1 MYEKEILLEEVVSM
15 LQTGLATV
23 TKPVF
28 LPTKSIRLMVDE
40 RIPPSAGDEFIGV
53 YGGTSNNLNLPHHPQ
68 KRIEYGFKIGIT
80 RRCVGLANEHMAE
93 NALTQNIINRDKA
106 SILKRTRQVIN
117 VMQEADGWILVGAV
131 NDQLVAEEYEGMF
144 VCPPGL
150 ISLDDEP
157 QTVTADHWDIKLEED
172 EEERYAGLFME
183 LVFGGAE
190 FYRHCRIVAAD

>member
-1 MYEKEILLEEVVSM
+1 MYEKEILLKEVVS
-15 LQTGLATV
+15 LLRTGLASV
-23 TKPVF
+23 SKRVF
-28 LPTKSIRLMVDE
+28 LPTQSIRLMVDE
-40 RIPPSAGDEFIGV
+40 RIPPTAGEEFIGV

-93 NALTQNIINRDKA
+93 NALTQNIIEKDKA
-106 SILKRTRQVIN
+106 SILRRTRQVIN
-117 VMQEADGWILVGAV
+117 IMQQADGWTLVGAA
-131 NDQLVAEEYEGMF
+131 NTQLEEEDYEGMF

-157 QTVTADHWDIKLEED
+157 QTVTADHWDIKVEED

-183 LVFGGAE
+183 LTFGGAE
-190 FYRHCRIVAAD
+190 FYRHCRIVAAN